1 MKSHLQNLG
10 DILHACDRDSNVIEI
25 DPANLNQRSVTT
37 QQLEST
43 AQALASYLYNEGYR
57 PHDRIAILADNYLE
71 SIVCYLAILK
81 LGGLV
86 VMISSK
92 ATSSQI
98 GSMLQDSAVKLVF
111 TDRLL
116 DTNLP
121 VFDLVQVL
129 EKLSNNTMFESYRPS
144 DKDTAIILH
153 TSGSTGNPQ
162 RVELT
167 HQARIGML
175 FKIGTN
181 GDTAKSLFASPL
193 YHSMGMNS
201 LDMNLYNKNDL
212 FFLRKF
218 EPGAYLKVIDR
229 LRPTNLSGV
238 PPMFSLLTLQKE
250 LISTLDLSS
259 VQHIH
264 LSGGATTPSLYTQ
277 LTQIFKNANI
287 RIAYGSTEL
296 GPGIF
301 GPHKTLPTPPTS
313 VGCEQEGI
321 FYRIID
327 NVLQVKSPLMM
338 KGYDGKNCNFTPD
351 GYYITNDQFEV
362 DQDGFYYFLGR
373 SDDMFKSGGNKIF
386 PSEIERVVEQHPAI
400 DKCVVVP
407 INDSVKEF
415 KPYAFV
421 TLRLGAT
428 TTSKEISIF
437 LEDKLARYQIPR
449 QLWILDQFPLSA
461 VNKIDK
467 QKLKVLAKQNLN
479 I

>member
-1 MKSHLQNLG
+1 MKYQWYNLG
-10 DILHACDRDSNVIEI
+10 DILHACDRDSDVVEI
-25 DPANLNQRSVTT
+25 DPSNLNQRSVST

-43 AQALASYLYNEGYR
+43 AQALASYLYQEGYR
-57 PHDRIAILADNYLE
+57 PYDRIAILADNYLE
-71 SIVCYLAILK
+71 SIACYLAILK
-81 LGGLV
+81 LGGIV

-92 ATSSQI
+92 ATSSQT

-121 VFDLVQVL
+121 VFDLMQVM
-129 EKLSNNTMFESYRPS
+129 EKLSNNTTFESYCPDS
-144 DKDTAIILH
+144 TDTAIILH

-175 FKIGTN
+175 SNIRPYVKS
-181 GDTAKSLFASPL
+181 KSLFASPL
-193 YHSMGMNS
+193 YHSMGMNA
-201 LDMNLYNKNDL
+201 LDMNLYIKNDL

-229 LRPTNLSGV
+229 LRPNNLSGV

-250 LISTLDLSS
+250 LIPTLDLSS
-259 VQHIH
+259 VTHIH
-264 LSGGATTPSLYTQ
+264 LSGGAPTPSIYTQ

-287 RIAYGSTEL
+287 RNAYGSTEL

-407 INDSVKEF
+407 IDDSVKEF

-449 QLWILDQFPLSA
+449 QFWILDQFPLSG

-467 QKLKVLAKQNLN
+467 QKLKALAKQHLN